1 MKKTDATKQKQKK
14 RLPYEPP
21 AVVSED
27 VFETQALACNQ
38 APGEFGCPGPGR
50 S

>member
-1 MKKTDATKQKQKK
+1 MKDGQDKKHSQK

-27 VFETQALACNQ
+27 VFETQALTCNKT
-38 APGEFGCPGPGR
+38 PGEFGCPGPGR